1 MKLENLKRTIKQ
13 LSEGGFLDWQ
23 KEVEENGGEIFLVG
37 GAVRDALLG
46 GKEIKDYDFVVRG
59 VEIERLEKILAGLGR
74 VELVGKNFGV
84 YKFVP
89 AGKKMKVAF
98 DIALPRTE
106 ISLATGG
113 YKDFKVRYDHKLKIE
128 EDLGRRDFTINA
140 LAWNLKKEKLID
152 EFQGLRDLQ
161 EKKIRTVGNAY
172 ERFREDYS
180 RMLRGIRFAC
190 QMNYE
195 IEKTTWEALKKLMK
209 NINDERGE
217 ERVVPYEII
226 GEEILKALVY
236 NPVEAFDLMDKSGA
250 FKELI
255 PELEKMKGCP
265 QPKNWHSEGDVWTH
279 TRLCLQNLN
288 SEAFRKRFKEPIIF
302 SEKSKIQIS
311 NQIQNPKSKNIKV
324 VLGAELVM
332 AVLFHDV
339 GKPATITTPEKDGAD
354 RIRFSGHDETGA
366 DLAESIFKKLKLSA
380 APDFDFDPERATW
393 LIRRHHLFDTK
404 PATEMKNPTLEKYFF
419 GERYSGEDLLKLG
432 FIDGSG
438 SIPQNKKDYLS
449 SFNLMVKR
457 IEELKKLGKGRRL
470 PKPLLDGNEVME
482 VLKIKPGKK
491 VGRILEE
498 LREKQLA
505 GKIKSKKE
513 AEREVRRQESTRPH
527 RYAKRCGREKAKN
540 QENK

>member
-59 VEIERLEKILAGLGR
+59 VEIERLGKILAGLGR

-106 ISLATGG
+106 ISLAAGG

-217 ERVVPYEII
+217 ERIVPYEII
-226 GEEILKALVY
+226 GEEILKAFVC
-236 NPVEAFDLMDKSGA
+236 NPVGAFDLMDKSGA
-250 FKELI
+250 IKGLM

-288 SEAFRKRFKEPIIF
+288 SEVFRKRFQEPIIF
-302 SEKSKIQIS
+302 SDKLKTQNSKLKTKDKLF
-311 NQIQNPKSKNIKV
+311 N
-324 VLGAELVM
+324 AELVM
-332 AVLFHDV
+332 AALWHDV
-339 GKPATITTPEKDGAD
+339 GKPFTIKTPEKDGTD
-354 RIRFSGHDETGA
+354 RIRFSGHDELGA
-366 DLAESIFKKLKLSA
+366 DMAEDIFKRLKFSA
-380 APDFDFDPERATW
+380 APDFDFDLERVVW
-393 LIRRHHLFDTK
+393 LIRRHLLFNEK
-404 PATEMKNPTLEKYFF
+404 GIKEMKASTIEKYFF
-419 GERYSGEDLLKLG
+419 SHKYNGEDLLKLG
-432 FIDGSG
+432 FVDG
-438 SIPQNKKDYLS
+438 LS
-449 SFNLMVKR
+449 TIADNGEPFLDSFDLMVER
-457 IEELKKLGKGRRL
+457 VQELEKLGKGRQL
-470 PKPLLDGNEVME
+470 PKPLLDGNEVMKI
-482 VLKIKPGKK
+482 LKIRPGKK
-491 VGRILEE
+491 VGKILEE

-505 GKIKSKKE
+505 GKIKNKKE
-513 AEREVRRQESTRPH
+513 AEKEVR
-527 RYAKRCGREKAKN
+527 KAGK
-540 QENK
+540 